1 MRLFVLRALALSFFL
16 SSCGVALGQVE
27 GSYELLI
34 KKKQEEKKR
43 SRWTLAEWL
52 AQKNRNR
59 MMDLWLA
66 RNSTSSPFEFF
77 IGLESVNY
85 ASNLGGSALETNE
98 NSYRG
103 ELGAYAGVVGLRGGY
118 EQDSEERKLWSGSF
132 NIKVFGR
139 EIQDTHINL
148 EYGLQGLSIDSSG
161 DKFQSQFGAV
171 SSNIYLTKYF
181 GFSGEYKHI
190 LKSESDMDRSMR
202 GECSRAGV
210 FIDFGALRVFGE
222 WKKEVLR
229 FKAPGGV
236 SPHSESRDGFGGGIR
251 LYF

>member
-1 MRLFVLRALALSFFL
+1 MASFFF
-16 SSCGVALGQVE
+16 CGSAFAQVE
-27 GSYELLI
+27 GTYELLI

-52 AQKNRNR
+52 AQKDRNR

-77 IGLESVNY
+77 LSLESVNY
-85 ASNLGGSALETNE
+85 SSSSSGGGGVETNE
-98 NSYRG
+98 NSYSG
-103 ELGAYAGVVGLRGGY
+103 ELGAYAGVAGLRGSY
-118 EQDSEERKLWSGSF
+118 EQDSEERKKWSGSF
-132 NIKVFGR
+132 NLKVFGR

-148 EYGLQGLSIDSSG
+148 EYGLQGLDIDSSG

-181 GFSGEYKHI
+181 GISGEYKHI
-190 LKSESDMDRSMR
+190 LKAESDMERSMQ
-202 GECSRAGV
+202 GECSKAGV

-229 FKAPGGV
+229 FKDPGGV
-236 SPHSESRDGFGGGIR
+236 NPQSESRDGFGGGLR